1 MEKSSLKN
9 KKIDLVCDI
18 EFDDEFKCEF
28 DILHDAYESCQKK
41 VLKSIKIESDK
52 ANNKALK

>member
-28 DILHDAYESCQKK
+28 DILHDAYESC
-41 VLKSIKIESDK
+41 
-52 ANNKALK
+52 